1 MRQLGLT
8 QEARC
13 AREVFAPCSAEARAV
28 TGHAHTRWGEPG
40 TRGWKDLKAAEA
52 MGFMLSA
59 PGRTSGEDEGGRD
72 LRKATRTKDRSRN
85 KLSRTST
92 STRHGATTEARL
104 GSQDKKQTRATTGE
118 GAGVTACTSS
128 VANSNVLGAC
138 SQNRQA
144 SVSPRSTQAAPDCE
158 AWPARPRRTA

>member
-72 LRKATRTKDRSRN
+72 LRKAGTASQPGPQLETREKRS
-85 KLSRTST
+85 S
-92 STRHGATTEARL
+92 AADE
-104 GSQDKKQTRATTGE
+104 DKGQIKK
-118 GAGVTACTSS
+118 
-128 VANSNVLGAC
+128 
-138 SQNRQA
+138 
-144 SVSPRSTQAAPDCE
+144 
-158 AWPARPRRTA
+158 